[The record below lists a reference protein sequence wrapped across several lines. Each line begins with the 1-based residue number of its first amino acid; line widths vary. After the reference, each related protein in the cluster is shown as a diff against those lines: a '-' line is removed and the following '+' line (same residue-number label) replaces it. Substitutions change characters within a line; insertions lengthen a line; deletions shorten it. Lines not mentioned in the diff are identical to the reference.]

1 MQILN
6 VYKSRNDNGQQF
18 GWELCYCDFG
28 CVSVLICSPWAVCP
42 NWFKIPSSDEIP
54 NSLLLGFVCLS
65 SAILLHTHIP
75 FFCFYATDSNT
86 VIVLGDF
93 YSKAEGYGGFLFSAQ
108 DATGASMQND
118 QQRSTTKKMLSCLS
132 IVSLLWQR
140 KVALHVFI
148 SITEVSAVLPLWH
161 DLVGVWKIA
170 VYVLHLERVGIAD
183 LVVRSAIVGAF
194 DHNDITSWTP
204 QINRVTLAR
213 QLSPH

>member
-1 MQILN
+1 MGSSFVTAL
-6 VYKSRNDNGQQF
+6 
-18 GWELCYCDFG
+18 CDFG
-28 CVSVLICSPWAVCP
+28 CVSVLICSLWAVCP
-42 NWFKIPSSDEIP
+42 NWFKIPSSDEIS
-54 NSLLLGFVCLS
+54 NSLLLGFGCLS

-93 YSKAEGYGGFLFSAQ
+93 YSKAEGYGGFLFSTQ
-108 DATGASMQND
+108 DANRGNHAKW
-118 QQRSTTKKMLSCLS
+118 TTAVHDKENVIMLINHFTSVTAES
-132 IVSLLWQR
+132 AFR
-140 KVALHVFI
+140 FI
-148 SITEVSAVLPLWH
+148 NYYYCYYLEVSAVLPLWH

-204 QINRVTLAR
+204 QINGVTLTR